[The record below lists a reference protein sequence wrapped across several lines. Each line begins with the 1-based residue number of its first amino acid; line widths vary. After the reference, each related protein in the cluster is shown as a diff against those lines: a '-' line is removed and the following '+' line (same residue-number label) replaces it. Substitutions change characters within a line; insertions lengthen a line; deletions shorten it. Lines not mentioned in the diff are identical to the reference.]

1 MNLIFKNPVTFKK
14 ITFDYKLLL
23 FSYFPQEQKV
33 QYIKKLAFKYFN
45 RSVLCYVTVMYSI
58 FITF

>member
-33 QYIKKLAFKYFN
+33 QYIKKNWHLSILISLY
-45 RSVLCYVTVMYSI
+45 YVTV
-58 FITF
+58 FL